1 MFVPYASGYIVPNSQ
16 TPGTKASGATANTF
30 NMSSPEIII
39 NSVDG
44 AAIAQ
49 QIQRQT
55 LNVARRARAR
65 ASLAG

>member
-1 MFVPYASGYIVPNSQ
+1 
-16 TPGTKASGATANTF
+16 
-30 NMSSPEIII
+30 MSSPEIII